1 MCLSR
6 RTNEKV
12 NWQATEGEKIFSNH
26 TSDKGLMSRVW
37 RKLIE
42 LSIKTIQSKDGQK
55 TPHER
60 RLRMSNKHKKKCSTS
75 LVIREMLLETMSYY
89 HLPTRMAKV
98 KSRVSEYVEHPEL
111 SYIIGES
118 VKQAFWKRA

>member
-1 MCLSR
+1 
-6 RTNEKV
+6 
-12 NWQATEGEKIFSNH
+12 
-26 TSDKGLMSRVW
+26 
-37 RKLIE
+37 
-42 LSIKTIQSKDGQK
+42 
-55 TPHER
+55 
-60 RLRMSNKHKKKCSTS
+60 
-75 LVIREMLLETMSYY
+75 MSYY